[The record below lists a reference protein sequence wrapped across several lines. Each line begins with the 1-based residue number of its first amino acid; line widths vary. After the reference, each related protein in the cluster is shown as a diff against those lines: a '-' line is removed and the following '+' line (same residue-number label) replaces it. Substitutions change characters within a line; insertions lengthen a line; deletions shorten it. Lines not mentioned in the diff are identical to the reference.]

1 MRRSLLI
8 AALMASLAV
17 PLSTWSATKTIVAV
31 ADPYPPYLD
40 PQDPTGG
47 IAVEIIRAAYKTQG
61 YALQLE
67 IMPWARAEKGVKEG
81 RYDVLLNVWR
91 TQARAQELLFSTP
104 YAVSKIKFIKLKGD
118 PFEYTGL
125 DSLKGKRIGTVR
137 GYGYGDAFSRSTLFS
152 KDEVNEVSLNLK
164 KLILKRIDLTLEDE
178 ITAKFLLKRNEPEL
192 AGQLEFTIQSLSD
205 NPLYI
210 ASGLKNPN
218 HTEWIEAFN
227 KGYQRIQN
235 NGTLAEIQKRYGLGK

>member
-8 AALMASLAV
+8 AVLMASLAV
-17 PLSTWSATKTIVAV
+17 PLPNWAAAKTIVAV

-40 PQDPTGG
+40 PQDPKGG

-61 YALQLE
+61 YTLQLE

-91 TQARAQELLFSTP
+91 TEARAQELLFSTP

-137 GYGYGDAFSRSTLFS
+137 GYGYGDAFNSSTLFS
-152 KDEVNEVSLNLK
+152 KNEVNEVSLNLK

-178 ITAKFLLKRNEPEL
+178 ITAKFLLKLNEPEL
-192 AGQLEFTIQSLSD
+192 ATQVEFTTHSLSD

-227 KGYQRIQN
+227 KGYQRIQA